1 METLK
6 DLRKQAN
13 KTAAEVATVLNV
25 TENAIY
31 NYESGI
37 REINIRQVLLLAKL
51 YDVTAEEVIEAQL
64 NSCQSC
70 R

>member
-13 KTAAEVATVLNV
+13 KTAAKVATILNV
-25 TENAIY
+25 TDRAIY

-64 NSCQSC
+64 NSCKGE
-70 R
+70 